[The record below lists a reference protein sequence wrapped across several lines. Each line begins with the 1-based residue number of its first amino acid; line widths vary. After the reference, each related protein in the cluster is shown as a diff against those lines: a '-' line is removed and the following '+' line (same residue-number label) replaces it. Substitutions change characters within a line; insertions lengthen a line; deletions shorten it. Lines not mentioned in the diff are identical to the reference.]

1 MDLRKLSV
9 CLLPA
14 LSTVALVLSP
24 AAAAQEPEPPPTAAP
39 AVKPAAA
46 PDPCVAVCYA
56 YRQGVRIERE
66 AAAKDGYPVYLSP
79 LDGRVVV
86 RVRHAG
92 GRRPDLSVPVADEL
106 YLAVNDTQVWRVK
119 APSVPPGGGAKSF
132 GREILQPG
140 PNVLELKWAG
150 SSSGE
155 AHFVADL
162 GGTAFCPDDG
172 WCRQYAEGRTF
183 GSGVVERILTKDR
196 GRGVVNA
203 AKVWRSRLESPN
215 SLKGLPCSCRDPE

>member
-1 MDLRKLSV
+1 MSLRKPFV
-9 CLLPA
+9 CLAPA
-14 LSTVALVLSP
+14 LWGLVLSLSPTAAGQEAEAPP
-24 AAAAQEPEPPPTAAP
+24 AAAPAP
-39 AVKPAAA
+39 RGAPA

-56 YRQGVRIERE
+56 YRQGVRIERDV
-66 AAAKDGYPVYLSP
+66 AAKDGYPVYLSP

-92 GRRPDLSVPVADEL
+92 NRRPDLKVPVADEL
-106 YLAVNDTQVWRVK
+106 YLAVNETQVWRVK

-215 SLKGLPCSCRDPE
+215 ALKGLPCSCRDPE